1 MREQKIM
8 EKVRNYVLKLFLNSE
23 KEILSDEEIVA
34 RLEKEGIADQPVIKR
49 TLTEMKKEGILIK
62 DHEEKKAYSYD
73 SRYGK
78 VLYYTVKY
86 YGLNKGKLERERQM
100 QRRLDEYF
108 APTFHSDIVVDPSLS
123 NSTSSIK
130 INQ

>member
-1 MREQKIM
+1 LREQKIT

-62 DHEEKKAYSYD
+62 DHEKRKPTPMIVD
-73 SRYGK
+73 
-78 VLYYTVKY
+78 TV
-86 YGLNKGKLERERQM
+86 RCFIIQ
-100 QRRLDEYF
+100 
-108 APTFHSDIVVDPSLS
+108 
-123 NSTSSIK
+123 
-130 INQ
+130 